1 MSHIPL
7 EVAEDAQFHIQLRQA
22 VLAAQYSSR
31 HIGVLLI
38 EFGARHPC
46 SGGSGRMRDDA
57 IESAVAVVANTLRE
71 SDAICRRPGGETAVL
86 LSSLRNPEDAML
98 VAEKILHN
106 LDQLLQRDNDTIGF
120 RPKIG
125 VSVFPNHGTNPAT
138 LLECAYIAL
147 ETARKD
153 TSRCVLYT
161 AEISR
166 SHRPPLR
173 RSMLR
178 QAIIRD
184 QLFPLYQPKI
194 DLKNERITGLEV
206 LTRWRHPE
214 HGLILPDEFI
224 PLAERTGLI
233 VPLTLWVLNA
243 ALNQCRRWHEHGID
257 VNLAINLSMWNLDA
271 LELPDQIA
279 ALLSSTGV
287 SPDQLELEIT
297 ESALIDDPQ
306 HAMRTVKA
314 IRELG
319 VRFTIDD
326 FGTGYSSLAYLKKL
340 PVSGIKIDKS
350 FTLSMERDNDCAVI
364 VRAIIDLG
372 HNLGLK
378 VIAEGVE
385 TSETMEMLAE
395 YGCDEAQ
402 GYYFSRPVAAA
413 DIASFL
419 RDRLVSTTN
428 HGGVEAVPSKW
439 PVKDSRNFS
448 PAFKPSF

>member
-1 MSHIPL
+1 L
-7 EVAEDAQFHIQLRQA
+7 
-22 VLAAQYSSR
+22 
-31 HIGVLLI
+31 LLI
-38 EFGARHPC
+38 DFDTGEPSFRDGGGILPGNAREN
-46 SGGSGRMRDDA
+46 A
-57 IESAVAVVANTLRE
+57 LAVVTGMLRE
-71 SDAICRRPGGETAVL
+71 SDVLCRRPGGETAVL
-86 LSSLRNPEDAML
+86 LPSLRNSEDAML
-98 VAEKILHN
+98 VAEKVLRK
-106 LDQLLQRDNDTIGF
+106 LDQLLQTDRATIDF

-125 VSVFPNHGTNPAT
+125 VSLFPNHGTSAVT

-147 ETARKD
+147 KAAHKD
-153 TSRCVLYT
+153 RSRYVLYT
-161 AEISR
+161 PEIGR
-166 SHRPPLR
+166 SPRPALCL
-173 RSMLR
+173 SMLR

-184 QLFPLYQPKI
+184 QLFLLYQPKVE
-194 DLKNERITGLEV
+194 LKHQRITGLEV
-206 LTRWRHPE
+206 LARWRHPE
-214 HGLILPDEFI
+214 YGLIMPDEFI

-243 ALNQCRRWHEHGID
+243 ALNQCRRWHDDGID
-257 VNLAINLSMWNLDA
+257 VNLAVNLSMWNLDA

-297 ESALIDDPQ
+297 ESAIIDDPQ
-306 HAMRTVKA
+306 RAMRTVKA

-326 FGTGYSSLAYLKKL
+326 FGTGYSSLAYLKRL
-340 PVSGIKIDKS
+340 PASSIKIDKS
-350 FTLSMERDNDCAVI
+350 FTLSMEGDNDSAVI

-385 TSETMEMLAE
+385 NAETMEMLAA

-402 GYYFSRPVAAA
+402 GYYFSRPITAA
-413 DIASFL
+413 DIASFV
-419 RDRLVSTTN
+419 RARAVSTAN
-428 HGGVEAVPSKW
+428 HGGMETIPSKW
-439 PVKDSRNFS
+439 SAQDARNLL